1 MERSRIQ
8 LQENKQVGS
17 VRLRRRI
24 VSISVQTEL
33 LVQPECYL
41 KNMFP
46 PPFNENGQR

>member
-17 VRLRRRI
+17 ARLGRCI
-24 VSISVQTEL
+24 VSIAAQTEL
-33 LVQPECYL
+33 LVQLECYL

-46 PPFNENGQR
+46 PPFNKNAQR